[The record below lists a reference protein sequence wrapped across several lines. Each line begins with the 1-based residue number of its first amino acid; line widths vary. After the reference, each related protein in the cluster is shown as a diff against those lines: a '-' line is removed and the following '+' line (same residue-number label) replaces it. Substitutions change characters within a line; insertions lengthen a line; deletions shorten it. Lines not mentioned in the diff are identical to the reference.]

1 MLPCNMLPACLLDA
15 WDKTVAC
22 HLTEL
27 DTADAELAH
36 ISFWTSGERTAV
48 VHTAR
53 SLVLRKLV
61 ESSPVASFFESLS
74 LSSVFSN
81 QFRAFN
87 FAGFH

>member
-1 MLPCNMLPACLLDA
+1 MLPACLLDA

-53 SLVLRKLV
+53 S
-61 ESSPVASFFESLS
+61 
-74 LSSVFSN
+74 
-81 QFRAFN
+81 
-87 FAGFH
+87 

>member
-1 MLPCNMLPACLLDA
+1 MLPACLLDA

-48 VHTAR
+48 VHTACCG
-53 SLVLRKLV
+53 VLRELV
-61 ESSPVASFFESLS
+61 QSGPITGLFESFPL
-74 LSSVFSN
+74 LGILGN
-81 QFRAFN
+81 QFRAFYL
-87 FAGFH
+87 AGFH